1 MTNYNSLIPK
11 KAPSTRRHFVV
22 GVGILSAIGA
32 ITAIFRLP
40 FVSKKNIIAC
50 APESKKKTVTM
61 LTQDGRLVEI
71 DATAITSSKKKVSN
85 NELLNWIKKRQTTKS

>member
-1 MTNYNSLIPK
+1 MSNHNSQIPNNS
-11 KAPSTRRHFVV
+11 PSNRRKFVIGV
-22 GVGILSAIGA
+22 GVLSAIGA
-32 ITAIFRLP
+32 ISAIFRLP

-50 APESKKKTVTM
+50 APESKKKTMTM

-85 NELLNWIKKRQTTKS
+85 NELLNWIKNRQTTKS